1 VSLMSWTSALQS
13 GRASVRK
20 MKILACLAPALL
32 LQTPASAQSPEPLPA
47 PEGPVILTVTG
58 KVGVTNTEGG
68 AAFDRQMLQDVGV
81 TELNTTTPWLD
92 GAQEFT
98 GVLAKTLLERVG
110 AQGTTVTAT
119 ALNDYTVA
127 IPMDDFQNY
136 DVLLATEM
144 NGEEMLVSDKGPI
157 WIVYPR
163 DDHSEL
169 RERRISERW
178 VWQLK
183 ALEVQ

>member
-1 VSLMSWTSALQS
+1 MA
-13 GRASVRK
+13 
-20 MKILACLAPALL
+20 ALL
-32 LQTPASAQSPEPLPA
+32 LVAPASGQTPEPLPT
-47 PEGPVILTVTG
+47 PEDPIFLTLTG
-58 KVGVTNTEGG
+58 NIKVTNEDNG
-68 AAFDRQMLQDVGV
+68 AAFDRQMFYALGA
-81 TELNTTTPWLD
+81 TELRTTTPWLD
-92 GAQEFT
+92 GVQVFK
-98 GVLAKTLLERVG
+98 GVLARTLFDRVG
-110 AQGTTVTAT
+110 AEGSTVVAT
-119 ALNDYTVA
+119 ALNDYTVS

-144 NGEEMLVSDKGPI
+144 NGEEMRISDKGPI

-163 DDHSEL
+163 DDHPEL

>member
-1 VSLMSWTSALQS
+1 MSIMNS
-13 GRASVRK
+13 ASVPCSPR
-20 MKILACLAPALL
+20 MGVRQIVVFTYLALALL
-32 LQTPASAQSPEPLPA
+32 LQAPILAQAQEPLPA

-58 KVGVTNTEGG
+58 NLGVTNADGS

-81 TELNTTTPWLD
+81 SNLETTTPWLD
-92 GAQEFT
+92 GVQVFT
-98 GVLAKTLLERVG
+98 GVLARTLFKRLG
-110 AQGTTVTAT
+110 AQGTSVVAT
-119 ALNDYTVA
+119 ALNDYTVT

-144 NGEEMLVSDKGPI
+144 NGEEMRVSDKGPI

-163 DDHSEL
+163 DDHPEL
-169 RERRISERW
+169 QERRISERW